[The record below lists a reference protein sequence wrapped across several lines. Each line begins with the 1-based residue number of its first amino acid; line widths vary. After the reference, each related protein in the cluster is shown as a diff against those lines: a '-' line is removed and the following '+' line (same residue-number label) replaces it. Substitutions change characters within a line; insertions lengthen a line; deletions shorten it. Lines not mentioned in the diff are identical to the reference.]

1 VTEGALSDR
10 LDHVVDT
17 ILERGDATGALRDR
31 KLAALA
37 RVAVDL
43 RDYPSPEFK
52 ARLRANL
59 AGKTTMLTAIVTTQV
74 REGFTTITPYVTVR
88 GTGLLDF
95 LTRVFGAVETHSA
108 QGSAGGVHREVR
120 VGNSMIMIGE
130 IGPEGAVPF
139 RPAEFHVYVE
149 DVDAAFQRAL
159 AAGATS
165 LGEPAV
171 RPYGE
176 RAGFVKDAFGNHWFI
191 ATHLGGSYVPEGLR
205 TVTPFLHVEGV
216 ERCIAFLK
224 QAFGAVDEGR
234 NDTRGGRVMYA
245 RLRIGNAAI
254 ELGEAEGPAASMPG
268 GFYLY
273 VSDADAVYEQAL
285 VAGAKSLWP
294 PTDQQYG
301 DRVAAME
308 DAMGNQ
314 WFIARPT
321 GTGARPVVRP
331 QGVR

>member
-1 VTEGALSDR
+1 VAEGALIDR
-10 LDHVVDT
+10 LDHFVDT
-17 ILERGDATGALRDR
+17 ILQRGDATGALRDHT
-31 KLAALA
+31 LAPLV
-37 RVAVDL
+37 RVAADL

-59 AGKTTMLTAIVTTQV
+59 ERKTTMSSAIVTAEV

-88 GTGLLDF
+88 GAGLLDF
-95 LTRVFGAVETHSA
+95 LTHVFGAVETHSA
-108 QGSAGGVHREVR
+108 RGSGGGVHREVR
-120 VGNSMIMIGE
+120 IGNSMIMIGE
-130 IGPEGAVPF
+130 IGPQGAAPF

-159 AAGATS
+159 AAGGTS

-191 ATHLGGSYVPEGLR
+191 ATHLGGSSVPEGLR
-205 TVTPFLHVEGV
+205 TLTPFLHAAAAVPY
-216 ERCIAFLK
+216 IAFLK
-224 QAFGAVDEGR
+224 QAFGAVEEGR
-234 NDTRGGRVMYA
+234 HDAPGGRVMHA
-245 RLRIGNAAI
+245 QLRIGNAAI

-273 VSDADAVYEQAL
+273 VGDVDAVYGQAL
-285 VAGAKSLWP
+285 AAGAKSLWP

-301 DRVAAME
+301 DRVGAVE
-308 DAMGNQ
+308 DSIGNQ

-321 GTGARPVVRP
+321 GTGAGPADPRHGIR
-331 QGVR
+331 